1 MNTESSATSVQS
13 APRLLRLSP
22 EDNIAVAATTIEA
35 GQTLPC
41 DGRTITVAMRI
52 PTGHKVA
59 IAPIAAGEKVV
70 KYGAPIG
77 SATCAIHP
85 GQHVH
90 SHNLKSDYF

>member
-1 MNTESSATSVQS
+1 MNSEISETQSHS
-13 APRLLRLSP
+13 APRLLWLSP
-22 EDNIAVAATTIEA
+22 DDNIAVAATAIEA
-35 GQTLPC
+35 GQTLPW
-41 DGRTITVAMRI
+41 DGRTITFATRI

-59 IAPIAAGEKVV
+59 IVPIAAGEKVL

-77 SATCAIHP
+77 SATCAIRP